1 MCVPTEEAD
10 TKATDKLKGTEKTF
24 GNEGED
30 DHDHGHKMRHGL
42 GWGKGIIA
50 DLKRTVFTHWKAEM
64 TNLNGKVSLP
74 GQQFFFCTTFSCRI
88 LSHTTLFSCRLLQL
102 ASFCTLLVSP
112 LR

>member
-74 GQQFFFCTTFSCRI
+74 GSNSFSEPHFHVVFFLTPHYFRVGYCN
-88 LSHTTLFSCRLLQL
+88 
-102 ASFCTLLVSP
+102 
-112 LR
+112 